1 MLGWLLVESSLVYPK
16 VMTSREIQRK
26 LGIAYNTAL
35 LLKRR
40 LQLFSN
46 DLMPAMKN
54 LFGGILGREGS
65 SQPDTLDD
73 NPILGLPNSRV
84 HSQAFPNLHGMVLWG

>member
-1 MLGWLLVESSLVYPK
+1 MK
-16 VMTSREIQRK
+16 K
-26 LGIAYNTAL
+26 LYLIFDFKKNRTAL

-54 LFGGILGREGS
+54 LFGGILGREGF
-65 SQPDTLDD
+65 SQPDTLEN
-73 NPILGLPNSRV
+73 NPILGLPDSRV